1 MGWGSIRQA
10 KGDGKEILYECE
22 LNVFKVAYKVI
33 RERELPEAHRIAF
46 LKQKQ
51 ILSTPK
57 KEESVITGH
66 AKVLKHFSTQKYIHV
81 LGGRIEDGVLKLGQ
95 SVRILRREIEVAK
108 GMVKNL
114 QQQKSDVKQVN
125 DGEFGMQI
133 YSKNEIAPGD
143 IVEGFEIVV
152 S

>member
-1 MGWGSIRQA
+1 MAERLGV
-10 KGDGKEILYECE
+10 EINTFDIIYELSE
-22 LNVFKVAYKVI
+22 WLNTA
-33 RERELPEAHRIAF
+33 
-46 LKQKQ
+46 LKNR
-51 ILSTPK
+51 TPK

-125 DGEFGMQI
+125 DGEFGVQI